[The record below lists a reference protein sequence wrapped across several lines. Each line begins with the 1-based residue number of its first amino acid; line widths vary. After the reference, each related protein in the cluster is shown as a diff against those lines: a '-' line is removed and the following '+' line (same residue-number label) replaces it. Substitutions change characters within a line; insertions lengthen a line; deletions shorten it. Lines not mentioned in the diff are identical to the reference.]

1 MRRSIPLFLALS
13 LLLPLLVSSAS
24 AFDGRRAGFVIG
36 GGFGPG
42 IQFAKQEV
50 RGPGL
55 DGESDWENDIALVT
69 DFLIGGGVTDQVLIY
84 YSSRVSWFKPG
95 TADLTLANGV
105 GSIAANIYVRP
116 QAPSPYF
123 TAGLGFAALDAPF
136 EEGVDGSYG
145 LGLRVGAGLE
155 FTTHWSLELGLTYG
169 TPSEDVKDLEFT
181 SNMLSVHMVV
191 VGKAY

>member
-1 MRRSIPLFLALS
+1 MEAARGGNE
-13 LLLPLLVSSAS
+13 
-24 AFDGRRAGFVIG
+24 DRA
-36 GGFGPG
+36 
-42 IQFAKQEV
+42 
-50 RGPGL
+50 R
-55 DGESDWENDIALVT
+55 
-69 DFLIGGGVTDQVLIY
+69 
-84 YSSRVSWFKPG
+84 
-95 TADLTLANGV
+95 
-105 GSIAANIYVRP
+105 AAMAELR
-116 QAPSPYF
+116 
-123 TAGLGFAALDAPF
+123 ALDAPF